1 MVAMNERK
9 IVTRRRGRPLS
20 TVDGDLRERLL
31 NAATTLFAEQGI
43 AATPMSQIA
52 AHVGVTSA
60 MLHYYFKTRERLLD
74 VVVEERFG
82 RFIAAVSEGI
92 SQGADDPLAMVQDLV
107 RRIIRLADEL
117 PWLPSLWIKEIAS
130 DGGQLRERLIKRLP
144 EGIQR
149 RFGECIAGAQKRGV
163 VNPELQ
169 PYLLFVSVIGLSL
182 FPLAV
187 AKIWK
192 RFPTLGQLG
201 NEDVISHAT
210 SLLTYGLA
218 GHGAKRGKKKI

>member
-1 MVAMNERK
+1 MNKQPTR
-9 IVTRRRGRPLS
+9 IRRRGRPS
-20 TVDGDLRERLL
+20 ASAEGELRERLL
-31 NAATTLFAEQGI
+31 DAATELFAERGI
-43 AATPMSQIA
+43 AAVSMAEIA

-92 SQGADDPLAMVQDLV
+92 DQGTDDPLAMVQDLV
-107 RRIIRLADEL
+107 RRIIRLAEAL

-130 DGGQLRERLIKRLP
+130 DGGQLRERLINRLP
-144 EGIQR
+144 TGIQK
-149 RFGECIAGAQKRGV
+149 RFGESIAQAQKRGI
-163 VNPELQ
+163 VNPDLQ
-169 PYLLFVSVIGLSL
+169 PYLLFVSIIGLSL

-201 NEDVISHAT
+201 NEDVIGHAT

-218 GHGAKRGKKKI
+218 GHGAKKKAGKGF

>member
-1 MVAMNERK
+1 MNGRK
-9 IVTRRRGRPLS
+9 KGGRRRGRPAAAA
-20 TVDGDLRERLL
+20 DGEMRERLL
-31 NAATTLFAEQGI
+31 DAATELFAEKGI
-43 AATPMSQIA
+43 AAVSMSGIA

-92 SQGADDPLAMVQDLV
+92 GQGDDDPLTMVHDLV
-107 RRIIRLADEL
+107 TRIIRLAGEL

-144 EGIQR
+144 SDIQK
-149 RFGECIAGAQKRGV
+149 RFGECVANAQKRGI
-163 VNPELQ
+163 VNPDLQ
-169 PYLLFVSVIGLSL
+169 PYLLFVSIIGLSL

-218 GHGAKRGKKKI
+218 GHGEKKKAKKGF

>member
-1 MVAMNERK
+1 MNERK
-9 IVTRRRGRPLS
+9 ISGRRRGRPAAA
-20 TVDGDLRERLL
+20 VDGELRERLL
-31 NAATTLFAEQGI
+31 DAATALFAEKGI
-43 AATPMSQIA
+43 AAVSMAGIA

-92 SQGADDPLAMVQDLV
+92 DQGAGDPLTMVHDLV
-107 RRIIRLADEL
+107 TRIIRLAGEL
-117 PWLPSLWIKEIAS
+117 PWLPALWIKEIAS

-144 EGIQR
+144 DGTQR
-149 RFGECIAGAQKRGV
+149 RFGECVAKAQKRGI
-163 VNPELQ
+163 VNPDLQ
-169 PYLLFVSVIGLSL
+169 PYLLFVSIIGLSL

-218 GHGAKRGKKKI
+218 GHGAKKKAKKGF